1 MAWCFSL
8 IPMQLSF
15 YSSLLAWWPV
25 SIEKLT
31 SLSNLLAEKLRT
43 SACLGFCSPCITCY
57 NLIPCPTKRSKS
69 LFYMGLFYFATLL
82 LITSLIEKTWRDI
95 LLRTSM
101 NSALLRLLRLQLGSK
116 LQVAQRHKPHGLD
129 KPELEKHG
137 FTMYATFP
145 SKTTRK
151 PSSLH
156 PDIVWIHLRIFSVK
170 NFGLSFDPLMG
181 YSWPKSVDSLGVGE
195 TPAVCHPA
203 TQEVLQRNP
212 CYFRGIHALAT
223 DVVPCLCLAQI
234 ACMHYCRV
242 SEIEHTHVDR

>member
-1 MAWCFSL
+1 MFFTHT
-8 IPMQLSF
+8 MHLSF

-69 LFYMGLFYFATLL
+69 LFYMGLSYFATLL

-156 PDIVWIHLRIFSVK
+156 PDIVWIHLKIFTVRTLDYLSTHSWATLGRIRGQ
-170 NFGLSFDPLMG
+170 FG
-181 YSWPKSVDSLGVGE
+181 SWGNACSLPPSNSRGVAKESLLLPWHPRLGNGCCSLPMPGTDSL
-195 TPAVCHPA
+195 
-203 TQEVLQRNP
+203 
-212 CYFRGIHALAT
+212 YAL
-223 DVVPCLCLAQI
+223 L
-234 ACMHYCRV
+234 
-242 SEIEHTHVDR
+242 

>member
-8 IPMQLSF
+8 IPMHLSF

-156 PDIVWIHLRIFSVK
+156 PDIVWIHLKIFTVRTLDY
-170 NFGLSFDPLMG
+170 LSTH
-181 YSWPKSVDSLGVGE
+181 SWPNPWTVWELGKRLQF
-195 TPAVCHPA
+195 A
-203 TQEVLQRNP
+203 TQQLKR
-212 CYFRGIHALAT
+212 CCKGILAT
-223 DVVPCLCLAQI
+223 SVASTPWQRMLFLAY
-234 ACMHYCRV
+234 AWHR
-242 SEIEHTHVDR
+242 